1 MVDVLVNSNT
11 AVFHQGVI
19 VLKRSTIFQSYYQ
32 DGLISDLCG
41 LISVFLYKLKPAN
54 FEYIN
59 FIQMI
64 FYFKFYN
71 FKRIY
76 KRIEM
81 RFRLGSKVSN
91 VFNLINLLI
100 IVLYICHLFA
110 CLWLFITR

>member
-1 MVDVLVNSNT
+1 MVLDRKN
-11 AVFHQGVI
+11 
-19 VLKRSTIFQSYYQ
+19 IFMSYYKN
-32 DGLISDLCG
+32 GLISDLLG
-41 LISVFLYKLKPAN
+41 LISVFLYKIKPYN

-59 FIQMI
+59 FLQML

-81 RFRLGSKVSN
+81 RFRLGSKISN

-110 CLWLFITR
+110 CLWLFVTR